1 MALLQRAK
9 SALIQNLTLSHLS
22 YHLGLHDYLPYTKR
36 ETVSQPLAADLFEA
50 YIGALYKDAQNRGEP
65 YLVRGWLEKLWAPA
79 VFPNLEEV
87 AEYRHLID
95 QVKAKKV
102 ETSEKDDQPQGK
114 ASHPDTRTHKAEGI
128 RSGGREVPAV
138 QRSMVEAVLITQMPR
153 TKGDPGPLG
162 KNVDDK
168 AVLVDVVRTTT
179 KAPTSTKMPEQSGPV
194 STKESSPKP
203 KENPKVADQACTKPR
218 GDQPKKAKIV
228 KAKKVE
234 APPAPAA
241 PAAKSKKKKPK

>member
-1 MALLQRAK
+1 M
-9 SALIQNLTLSHLS
+9 S
-22 YHLGLHDYLPYTKR
+22 YHLGLHDYLPFTKR

-87 AEYRHLID
+87 AEYRHSID

-102 ETSEKDDQPQGK
+102 EASEKDDQPKGK
-114 ASHPDTRTHKAEGI
+114 ASHPDVRTHNAEGI
-128 RSGGREVPAV
+128 RSGGNEILAV
-138 QRSMVEAVLITQMPR
+138 QTPMVEVVPIIQLPR
-153 TKGDPGPLG
+153 PKGNPGPVG

-168 AVLVDVVRTTT
+168 AILVDVIRTTT
-179 KAPTSTKMPEQSGPV
+179 KVPTPTKMPEQSGPV
-194 STKESSPKP
+194 STKGSSPKP
-203 KENPKVADQACTKPR
+203 KENPKVADHASTKPQ
-218 GDQPKKAKIV
+218 GDQPKKAKNT

-234 APPAPAA
+234 NPPAPTTSTPKAKKQKKQPI
-241 PAAKSKKKKPK
+241 PA